1 MQRSQLILALFS
13 GICIAQPVQAQTIE
27 IQNITLEPTSS
38 GFNLILET
46 SGDRNPQ
53 TFTTRY
59 GNTLAIDIVNTQL
72 QGEAYESNNPVP
84 NIEKIQVSQRYS
96 NSIRVEIIGTNQSPE
111 VNITSNG
118 NIQVAVN
125 PPQETTAQ
133 DTPESPRPTPQPSP
147 TTQQEPI
154 ELVVTATRTEED
166 PQDIPRSIS
175 VLNREDIEE
184 QANLSQDLQDIL
196 KQVPGVAPPNQ
207 QNDPGNFLRGRTAQ
221 VLIDGVLVR
230 SNLSTVQ
237 ARDLRSIAPSAIEK
251 IEVLRGPTAIYG
263 DGATGGVIN
272 IITRGAGEEDFS
284 ASTELGITGALGDL
298 DEDSIGNTQRQSL
311 FWNQENFDVTLN
323 LSRTFT
329 GTFFDAEG
337 DPISSDLQGAQ
348 ANSNSEKLNFL
359 GKVGIDFNSQQ
370 RLQLTVNH
378 FEDNQNVPIASMANP
393 EPGIQKAVAVEQPRD
408 YVDADEPQNINT
420 AISLQY
426 NHDDLLNSEL
436 QAQLFYRDNQNIF
449 DAQDF
454 RPFNETI
461 ARGRNEK
468 EQWGTRL
475 QVDTPISEQASVLW
489 GLDYT
494 DEAIAQPFE
503 RFDESAFLDDGTVRK
518 VDEVTFIPP
527 YDFNTFGLFA
537 QGEWDVSDR
546 VTLRGGLRYER
557 FNMSVDDY
565 TVEAF
570 RIGNPLSVQGGEVD
584 FDDVTFNIGTVFDI
598 TDTVNVFA
606 SFSQGF
612 SAPDFGRFLRS
623 PGSVRNI
630 SEDVIDVQP
639 QVVDNYEIGVRGNW
653 DSVQASLVGFFNNS
667 DLGVE
672 VLPPSPDSDTGLSE
686 VQRLPTRIFGLEAT
700 VDWQANSN
708 WQLGGGL
715 TWLGGE
721 SDSDDDGDFE
731 RPLNSSR
738 IPPIKLTAYVE
749 NQTLPGWRNRLQLF
763 ALGDR
768 DLAADRPNPSDPVPV
783 DGYIILDYISS
794 IKFGGG
800 TLQLGIENLL
810 DEQFFPVDSQLSGGS
825 SEQRNKAGRGRTFTL
840 QYQYDW

>member
-1 MQRSQLILALFS
+1 LHGHAYFNLLSFLLS
-13 GICIAQPVQAQTIE
+13 VPYWSENCYICIAQPVQAQTIE

-337 DPISSDLQGAQ
+337 DPIPSDLQGAQ

-537 QGEWDVSDR
+537 QGEWDVSC
-546 VTLRGGLRYER
+546 
-557 FNMSVDDY
+557 
-565 TVEAF
+565 
-570 RIGNPLSVQGGEVD
+570 Q
-584 FDDVTFNIGTVFDI
+584 
-598 TDTVNVFA
+598 
-606 SFSQGF
+606 
-612 SAPDFGRFLRS
+612 RS
-623 PGSVRNI
+623 
-630 SEDVIDVQP
+630 
-639 QVVDNYEIGVRGNW
+639 
-653 DSVQASLVGFFNNS
+653 
-667 DLGVE
+667 
-672 VLPPSPDSDTGLSE
+672 
-686 VQRLPTRIFGLEAT
+686 
-700 VDWQANSN
+700 
-708 WQLGGGL
+708 
-715 TWLGGE
+715 
-721 SDSDDDGDFE
+721 
-731 RPLNSSR
+731 
-738 IPPIKLTAYVE
+738 
-749 NQTLPGWRNRLQLF
+749 
-763 ALGDR
+763 R
-768 DLAADRPNPSDPVPV
+768 DLARWIA
-783 DGYIILDYISS
+783 L
-794 IKFGGG
+794 
-800 TLQLGIENLL
+800 
-810 DEQFFPVDSQLSGGS
+810 
-825 SEQRNKAGRGRTFTL
+825 RTV
-840 QYQYDW
+840 